1 MRAMLQGILF
11 TRFDIKLGPIA
22 EAMFPENFINQALV
36 FELSFRIWTGSGML
50 NLSEAKGFT
59 YTFYDTVNFFGC
71 TWFDEDKGLGNFG
84 ITAFF
89 SKEDSE
95 IIAPNS
101 DIFKEE
107 LQKCAQQIISGQT
120 IQSALE
126 NLFKKLNIVIN
137 KLSQEGKAEEKI
149 DINEIKEL
157 LDILKSLSDAIDNI
171 NNFNLRLLLKGLL
184 DKLSERIIKIS
195 INLLGEKKT
204 IDLIKSTLI

>member
-1 MRAMLQGILF
+1 M
-11 TRFDIKLGPIA
+11 
-22 EAMFPENFINQALV
+22 
-36 FELSFRIWTGSGML
+36 
-50 NLSEAKGFT
+50 
-59 YTFYDTVNFFGC
+59 
-71 TWFDEDKGLGNFG
+71 
-84 ITAFF
+84 
-89 SKEDSE
+89 
-95 IIAPNS
+95 
-101 DIFKEE
+101 
-107 LQKCAQQIISGQT
+107 
-120 IQSALE
+120 E
-126 NLFKKLNIVIN
+126 NLFKKLNIIIN